1 MRAPQ
6 GIRPGPQPQTARRGD
21 RTGVEPPSGQAAQ
34 RWLLPRTNR
43 AGGRQLRMAAAFDAC
58 VLFFSYGERHIGER
72 AATATAGR
80 SKCSR
85 MTEMEELFAF
95 GGRGESRRHDHT
107 NLTSPVQPA

>member
-80 SKCSR
+80 SKGSR
-85 MTEMEELFAF
+85 MTGEGQKFAF
-95 GGRGESRRHDHT
+95 RGRGEARRPDH
-107 NLTSPVQPA
+107 NKLTT